1 MAFDRFHVPPSP
13 TKKGS
18 VMKLEKIS
26 LLAILVLSLSA
37 CGTVPQ
43 SRAHYIELMKEP
55 TGFGPFQRMAFSKV
69 VARPFDKVV
78 ANIDDKL
85 RRCVPGGYTQT
96 TMSGGGMS
104 TLSVQNNQRVE
115 RVSRDKAE
123 VTVQQYHSSTAMQ
136 SEGGFY
142 LLAADVLR
150 RDKKSVRIDFYTAKH
165 YAGIADA
172 IEKWA
177 QGSKKCR
184 GIGGNA

>member
-1 MAFDRFHVPPSP
+1 
-13 TKKGS
+13 
-18 VMKLEKIS
+18 MKLRNICRA
-26 LLAILVLSLSA
+26 AILAMSLTA

-43 SRAHYIELMKEP
+43 SRTHYIELMKEQ
-55 TGFGPFQRMAFSKV
+55 TGSGPFQRMAFSKV
-69 VARPFDKVV
+69 VARPFDTVV
-78 ANIDDKL
+78 TNIDDKL

-96 TMSGGGMS
+96 TMGSGGMS

-115 RVSRDKAE
+115 RVSPTKAE
-123 VTVQQYHSSTAMQ
+123 ITVQQYHSSTVAQ

-150 RDKKSVRIDFYTAKH
+150 LDNKSVRIDFYTAKH

-177 QGSKKCR
+177 QGSQNCH
-184 GIGGNA
+184 GIGGNS

>member
-1 MAFDRFHVPPSP
+1 
-13 TKKGS
+13 
-18 VMKLEKIS
+18 MKQRNITLT
-26 LLAILVLSLSA
+26 AILAMSLTA

-43 SRAHYIELMKEP
+43 SRGHFIELMKEQ
-55 TGFGPFQRMAFSKV
+55 TGSGPFQRMAFSKV
-69 VARPFDKVV
+69 VARPFDTVV

-96 TMSGGGMS
+96 TMGGGSMS

-115 RVSRDKAE
+115 RVSPNKAE
-123 VTVQQYHSSTAMQ
+123 ITVQQYHSSTVMQ

-150 RDKKSVRIDFYTAKH
+150 LDNKSVRIDFYTGKH

-177 QGSKKCR
+177 QGSQNCH
-184 GIGGNA
+184 GIGGNP

>member
-1 MAFDRFHVPPSP
+1 
-13 TKKGS
+13 
-18 VMKLEKIS
+18 MKLVNIR
-26 LLAILVLSLSA
+26 LAAILAMTLTA

-43 SRAHYIELMKEP
+43 SRGHFIELMKEQ
-55 TGFGPFQRMAFSKV
+55 TGSGPFQRMAFSKV
-69 VARPFDKVV
+69 VARPFDTVV

-96 TMSGGGMS
+96 TMGGGSMS
-104 TLSVQNNQRVE
+104 TLSVQNNQRVK
-115 RVSRDKAE
+115 RVSPNKAE
-123 VTVQQYHSSTAMQ
+123 ITVQQYHSSTVMQ

-150 RDKKSVRIDFYTAKH
+150 RDNKSVRIEFYTAKH

-177 QGSKKCR
+177 QGSQNCH
-184 GIGGNA
+184 GIGGNP

>member
-1 MAFDRFHVPPSP
+1 
-13 TKKGS
+13 
-18 VMKLEKIS
+18 MKPRKIGIS
-26 LLAILVLSLSA
+26 AVLIISLSA

-43 SRAHYIELMKEP
+43 SRAHFIELMKEG
-55 TGFGPFQRMAFSKV
+55 TGSGPFQRMAFSKV
-69 VARPFDKVV
+69 VAQPFERAV

-96 TMSGGGMS
+96 TMSGAAVS

-115 RVSRDKAE
+115 RVSQDKAE
-123 VTVQQYHSSTAMQ
+123 VTVQQYHSSTVSQ

-150 RDKKSVRIDFYTAKH
+150 SDKKSVRIDFYTGKH

-177 QGSKKCR
+177 QGSPKCH
-184 GIGGNA
+184 GIGGNP

>member
-1 MAFDRFHVPPSP
+1 
-13 TKKGS
+13 
-18 VMKLEKIS
+18 MKLRNIS
-26 LLAILVLSLSA
+26 LTAILAMSLTA

-43 SRAHYIELMKEP
+43 SREHFIELMKEQ
-55 TGFGPFQRMAFSKV
+55 TGSGPFQRMAFSKV
-69 VARPFDKVV
+69 VARPFDTVV

-85 RRCVPGGYTQT
+85 RRCVPGGHTQT
-96 TMSGGGMS
+96 TMGGGSMS

-115 RVSRDKAE
+115 RVSPNKAE
-123 VTVQQYHSSTAMQ
+123 ITVQQYHSSTVMQ

-150 RDKKSVRIDFYTAKH
+150 LDNKSVRIDFYTAKH

-177 QGSKKCR
+177 QGSQNCHR
-184 GIGGNA
+184 IGGNP

>member
-1 MAFDRFHVPPSP
+1 M
-13 TKKGS
+13 T
-18 VMKLEKIS
+18 
-26 LLAILVLSLSA
+26 LVNVSLSAMLAMSLTA

-43 SRAHYIELMKEP
+43 SRGHYIELMKER
-55 TGFGPFQRMAFSKV
+55 TGSGPFQRMAFSKV
-69 VARPFDKVV
+69 VARPFDTVV

-96 TMSGGGMS
+96 TMGGGSVS

-115 RVSRDKAE
+115 RVSPNKAE
-123 VTVQQYHSSTAMQ
+123 ITVQQYHSSTVMQ

-150 RDKKSVRIDFYTAKH
+150 RDNKSVRIDFYTAKH
-165 YAGIADA
+165 YAVIADA

-177 QGSKKCR
+177 QGSQNCH
-184 GIGGNA
+184 GIGGNP

>member
-1 MAFDRFHVPPSP
+1 
-13 TKKGS
+13 
-18 VMKLEKIS
+18 MKLVNIS
-26 LLAILVLSLSA
+26 LAAILAMSLTA

-43 SRAHYIELMKEP
+43 SRGHYIELMKEQ
-55 TGFGPFQRMAFSKV
+55 TGSGPFQRMAFSKV
-69 VARPFDKVV
+69 VARPFDTVV

-96 TMSGGGMS
+96 TMGGGSMS

-115 RVSRDKAE
+115 RVSPNKAE
-123 VTVQQYHSSTAMQ
+123 ITVQQYHSSTVMQ
-136 SEGGFY
+136 SKGGFY

-150 RDKKSVRIDFYTAKH
+150 LDNKSVRIDFYTGKH

-177 QGSKKCR
+177 QGSQNCHR
-184 GIGGNA
+184 IGGNP

>member
-1 MAFDRFHVPPSP
+1 
-13 TKKGS
+13 
-18 VMKLEKIS
+18 MKVRNIS
-26 LLAILVLSLSA
+26 LTAILAMSLTA

-43 SRAHYIELMKEP
+43 SRGHFIELMKEK
-55 TGFGPFQRMAFSKV
+55 TGSGPFQRMAFSKA
-69 VARPFDKVV
+69 VARPFDTVV

-96 TMSGGGMS
+96 TMGGGSMS

-115 RVSRDKAE
+115 RVSPNKAE
-123 VTVQQYHSSTAMQ
+123 ITVQQYHSSTVSQ

-150 RDKKSVRIDFYTAKH
+150 VDNKSVRINFYTAKH

-177 QGSKKCR
+177 QGSQNCH
-184 GIGGNA
+184 GIGGNP

>member
-1 MAFDRFHVPPSP
+1 
-13 TKKGS
+13 
-18 VMKLEKIS
+18 MKLVNIS
-26 LLAILVLSLSA
+26 LSAILAMSLTA

-43 SRAHYIELMKEP
+43 SRGHYIELMKEQ
-55 TGFGPFQRMAFSKV
+55 TGSGPFQRMAFSKV
-69 VARPFDKVV
+69 VARPFDTVV

-96 TMSGGGMS
+96 TMGGGSMS
-104 TLSVQNNQRVE
+104 TLSVQ
-115 RVSRDKAE
+115 K
-123 VTVQQYHSSTAMQ
+123 YHSSTVSQ

-150 RDKKSVRIDFYTAKH
+150 RDNKSVRIDFYTAKH

-177 QGSKKCR
+177 QGSQNCH
-184 GIGGNA
+184 GIGGNP

>member
-1 MAFDRFHVPPSP
+1 
-13 TKKGS
+13 
-18 VMKLEKIS
+18 MKLVNIS
-26 LLAILVLSLSA
+26 LAAILAMSLTA

-43 SRAHYIELMKEP
+43 SRGHFIELMKEQ
-55 TGFGPFQRMAFSKV
+55 TGSGPFQRMAFSKV
-69 VARPFDKVV
+69 VARPFDTVV

-96 TMSGGGMS
+96 TMGGGSMS

-115 RVSRDKAE
+115 RVSPNKAE
-123 VTVQQYHSSTAMQ
+123 ITVQQYHSSTVMQ

-150 RDKKSVRIDFYTAKH
+150 RDNKSVRIDFYTGKH

-177 QGSKKCR
+177 QGSQNCHR
-184 GIGGNA
+184 IGGNP

>member
-1 MAFDRFHVPPSP
+1 
-13 TKKGS
+13 
-18 VMKLEKIS
+18 MKLVNIS
-26 LLAILVLSLSA
+26 VSAILAMSLTA

-43 SRAHYIELMKEP
+43 SRQHFIELMKEQ
-55 TGFGPFQRMAFSKV
+55 TGSGPFQRMAFSKV
-69 VARPFDKVV
+69 VARPFDTVV

-96 TMSGGGMS
+96 TMGGGSMS

-115 RVSRDKAE
+115 RVSPNKAE
-123 VTVQQYHSSTAMQ
+123 ITVQQYHSSTVMQ
-136 SEGGFY
+136 SKGGFY

-150 RDKKSVRIDFYTAKH
+150 LDNKSVRIDFYTAKH

-177 QGSKKCR
+177 QGSQNCHR
-184 GIGGNA
+184 IGGNP